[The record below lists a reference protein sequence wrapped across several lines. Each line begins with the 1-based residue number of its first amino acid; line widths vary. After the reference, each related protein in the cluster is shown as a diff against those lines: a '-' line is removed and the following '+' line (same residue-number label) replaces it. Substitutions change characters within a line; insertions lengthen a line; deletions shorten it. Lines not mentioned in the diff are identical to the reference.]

1 MVRILVERTYT
12 DGTMY
17 VEMACLS
24 SDTKPTQSADGRY
37 KYITGSLAL
46 EVDTGNVYGLD
57 ETGAGTWNKVA
68 ELGGGGSAGRSASTL
83 SMTRPSLTL
92 GSGVPT
98 LDLDGGR
105 ADDLAEADEDAVD
118 GGDER

>member
-12 DGTMY
+12 NGTMY

-24 SDTKPTQSADGRY
+24 GDTKPTQSADGRY

-68 ELGGGGSAGRSASTL
+68 ELGGGDSGTGGRSVSLNAV
-83 SMTRPSLTL
+83 RPSLGL
-92 GSGVPT
+92 NAVPT
-98 LDLDGGR
+98 LDLNEDLDR
-105 ADDLAEADEDAVD
+105 ADSEEPV

>member
-1 MVRILVERTYT
+1 MVRILVERTFT
-12 DGTMY
+12 ADSKY
-17 VEMACLS
+17 VELACLS
-24 SDTKPTQSADGRY
+24 TDTKPVKSDDGQY
-37 KYITGSLAL
+37 TYITGSLAL

-68 ELGGGGSAGRSASTL
+68 ELGGGSAGRSASTL

-98 LDLDGGR
+98 LDLDSGR
-105 ADDLAEADEDAVD
+105 ADDLAEADEDTVD
-118 GGDER
+118 GGDMR